1 MPPYHPHEDPRVPKR
16 DVRKNIYSEIE
27 GTGVSFRNQLRRKLV
42 NIFKE
47 DFSQETCSNLLRFIS
62 QSGGSGSGSGAI
74 GAVEG
79 DLKESDISASKKKEL
94 LVKLDIEKR
103 WAAECALR
111 LEECLC
117 ARYRGG
123 TKGYHDKARS
133 LLFNLSNP

>member
-1 MPPYHPHEDPRVPKR
+1 MPPYHTHQDPRVSKR
-16 DVRKNIYSEIE
+16 EVRKNIYSEIE

-42 NIFKE
+42 NILKE

-62 QSGGSGSGSGAI
+62 QSGGSGAVGGVGAL
-74 GAVEG
+74 EG
-79 DLKESDISASKKKEL
+79 DLKESNISASKKKEL

-111 LEECLC
+111 LEECLY